1 MKFSRIASPLLLL
14 LAHQQESKLNKEAKA
29 SFLEAKQNLF
39 LNGLLLSTFPGLTL
53 SHIRTSVAEL
63 RVLPE
68 TVCVCAQWFS
78 HVSLFVAW
86 QAPLSVGFSRQGYWS
101 GLPFPTA
108 RDLLNLGIEPA
119 SPPSALK

>member
-68 TVCVCAQWFS
+68 NVCVCAQWFS

-108 RDLLNLGIEPA
+108 RDLLNLGSEPA

>member
-1 MKFSRIASPLLLL
+1 MVSY
-14 LAHQQESKLNKEAKA
+14 
-29 SFLEAKQNLF
+29 
-39 LNGLLLSTFPGLTL
+39 LSTFPGLTL

-68 TVCVCAQWFS
+68 TVCMCAQWFS

-108 RDLLNLGIEPA
+108 RDLLNLGIEPT

>member
-53 SHIRTSVAEL
+53 SHIRTSVAEI

>member
-86 QAPLSVGFSRQGYWS
+86 QATVTLAGHKES
-101 GLPFPTA
+101 GH
-108 RDLLNLGIEPA
+108 D
-119 SPPSALK
+119 

>member
-1 MKFSRIASPLLLL
+1 MKFSRIASPLLRL

>member
-78 HVSLFVAW
+78 HISLFVAW